1 MFRGNNLVGSSVSM
15 LGFSA
20 GCAGTPPVVLLW
32 LFVRIILRPE
42 LSYVEAKEWLTLP
55 TSSLLLVLTI
65 GVMWFHAALGIQ
77 VVLEDYV
84 SSYHLQ
90 KQLVN
95 LARWIAVLMT
105 GSSVFVIIF
114 MWTQ

>member
-1 MFRGNNLVGSSVSM
+1 MEISTLYCFGVSANNSLVACQDH
-15 LGFSA
+15 F
-20 GCAGTPPVVLLW
+20 
-32 LFVRIILRPE
+32 RPE
-42 LSYVEAKEWLTLP
+42 LSYVEVKQWLTLP

-65 GVMWFHAALGIQ
+65 GVLWLHAAIGIQ

-84 SSYHLQ
+84 SSHRLQ

-95 LARWIAVLMT
+95 LVRWIAVLMT
-105 GSSVFVIIF
+105 ACSVCSIIF

>member
-1 MFRGNNLVGSSVSM
+1 MKDVANNLGSKHWKYQRY
-15 LGFSA
+15 SA
-20 GCAGTPPVVLLW
+20 LVLAPMILW
-32 LFVRIILRPE
+32 LLVRIILRPE
-42 LSYVEAKEWLTLP
+42 LSYVEAKEWLTLS

-65 GVMWFHAALGIQ
+65 GVMWFRAALGIQ

>member
-1 MFRGNNLVGSSVSM
+1 MKDVTSNLGSTHWKYQRY
-15 LGFSA
+15 SA
-20 GCAGTPPVVLLW
+20 LLLTPVMLW

-42 LSYVEAKEWLTLP
+42 LSYVEAKDWLTLP
-55 TSSLLLVLTI
+55 ISSLLLVLTI
-65 GVMWFHAALGIQ
+65 GVLWFHAVIGIQ

-84 SSYHLQ
+84 SNHHLQ

-95 LARWIAVLMT
+95 LVRWIAVLMT
-105 GSSVFVIIF
+105 ASSVFVIIF

>member
-1 MFRGNNLVGSSVSM
+1 MVNNLGSKHWKYQRYSSLVLAPVM
-15 LGFSA
+15 LWF
-20 GCAGTPPVVLLW
+20 
-32 LFVRIILRPE
+32 FVRIIFYPE

-55 TSSLLLVLTI
+55 TSSLLFVLTI
-65 GVMWFHAALGIQ
+65 GVLWFHAAIGIQ

-84 SSYHLQ
+84 SSHHLQ

-95 LARWIAVLMT
+95 LVRSFAILMT
-105 GSSVFVIIF
+105 ISSVFVIIF